1 MNKAMKTALKALIT
15 YVLSIYAN
23 STRIPK
29 KAGSKGFL
37 IYADITSN
45 LAKIERLANKCGYN
59 VITSEP
65 TYTPAGKLQP
75 AKAYIGP
82 QVANVD
88 ADSLFDH
95 LTS

>member
-1 MNKAMKTALKALIT
+1 MNKTMQIALKALIT
-15 YVLSIYAN
+15 FILSVYAN

-45 LAKIERLANKCGYN
+45 LAKIERMANKCDYT

-75 AKAYIGP
+75 AHAYVGP
-82 QVANVD
+82 QVANLDV
-88 ADSLFDH
+88 AKLFDH
-95 LTS
+95 CTS

>member
-1 MNKAMKTALKALIT
+1 MNKTMQIALKALIA
-15 YVLSIYAN
+15 YILPIYSN

-37 IYADITSN
+37 IYADITNN
-45 LAKIERLANKCGYN
+45 LAKIQRMASKCGYT
-59 VITSEP
+59 VITSDP

>member
-1 MNKAMKTALKALIT
+1 MNTFNLAIKALIT
-15 YVLSIYAN
+15 FVLKNYKN
-23 STRIPK
+23 SVRIPK
-29 KAGSKGFL
+29 KEGSKGFL
-37 IYADITSN
+37 IYADIATH
-45 LAKIERLANKCGYN
+45 ATQIERLASKCNYT

-65 TYTPAGKLQP
+65 TYTPSGKLQP

-82 QVANVD
+82 AVANVD

>member
-1 MNKAMKTALKALIT
+1 MNTFKFAIKALIT
-15 YVLSIYAN
+15 FVLKNYKN
-23 STRIPK
+23 SVRIPK
-29 KAGSKGFL
+29 NEGSKGFL

-82 QVANVD
+82 AVANVD
-88 ADSLFDH
+88 EDKLFEH